1 MSFTT
6 SALVLSLQERETAG
20 RGVVSLKASERI
32 CVFRRAREVN
42 KEVAFV
48 FVSLERPCDR
58 RKTGKL
64 FRPPLEREGSE
75 THTAPDTRYLATHT
89 YTHTHISGMLHMCK
103 LRQNVCKAWS
113 EPKL

>member
-6 SALVLSLQERETAG
+6 SALALSPQGRETAG

-32 CVFRRAREVN
+32 GVFRRAREVN
-42 KEVAFV
+42 KDAFV

-58 RKTGKL
+58 RKTGML
-64 FRPPLEREGSE
+64 FRPPLEREGRE

-89 YTHTHISGMLHMCK
+89 HTHTFLGCYICV
-103 LRQNVCKAWS
+103 N
-113 EPKL
+113 